1 MGERLADEQSKNAQ
15 LQRKHAEE
23 VRNIR
28 LSQDDGVDK
37 LKESLRWKDSE
48 IISFRSEMEN
58 RIQNLQRDLD
68 LTRPRLEEAE
78 TKLSVKESEIV
89 ELKNLLHKARLA
101 LDKVTQRQEDNNG
114 KDAQISALNDPNP

>member
-1 MGERLADEQSKNAQ
+1 MQ

-37 LKESLRWKDSE
+37 LKESLRWKDNE
-48 IISFRSEMEN
+48 IISLRSEMEN

-89 ELKNLLHKARLA
+89 ELKNFCTKRDLLWIKLRNDKRTIMAKMHKL
-101 LDKVTQRQEDNNG
+101 VH
-114 KDAQISALNDPNP
+114 